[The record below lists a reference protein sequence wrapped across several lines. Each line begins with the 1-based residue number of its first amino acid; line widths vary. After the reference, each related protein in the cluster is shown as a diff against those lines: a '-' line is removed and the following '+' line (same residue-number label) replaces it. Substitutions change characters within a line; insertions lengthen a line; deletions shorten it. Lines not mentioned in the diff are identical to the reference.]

1 MLVLLGTNMSRSV
14 ALLLLTVLV
23 LSSLVMIASVCA
35 QSIPKPSVPEFTV
48 EYVSGTVEVRIEN
61 QPFTPMVVQEG
72 TTTWTVEFYYNIR
85 VKEHHEENWV
95 NLYSPA
101 VVPLNPSNSDY
112 TLLSF
117 LLTLSPT
124 HPEQGYILESYHG
137 TSGSY
142 FPSLT
147 GLDSDA
153 QIDFQV
159 EAMVGYLSRTVEF
172 ASWHFTGETSGWSST
187 QTIKIGDSQ
196 PSTPEP
202 TSTPTSSPSQENL
215 LTQEQSVILG
225 LTVTVVVLS
234 AGLGW
239 LLYLIKRK

>member
-1 MLVLLGTNMSRSV
+1 MSKLTTLMLITV
-14 ALLLLTVLV
+14 LTV
-23 LSSLVMIASVCA
+23 SSLVMVGSVFA
-35 QSIPKPSVPEFTV
+35 ESIPKPSIPEFKV

-61 QPFTPMVVQEG
+61 QPFTTMVVQEG
-72 TTTWTVEFYYNIR
+72 TATWTVEFYYNIR

-124 HPEQGYILESYHG
+124 HPEQGYILESYHSK
-137 TSGSY
+137 SGSY

-187 QTIKIGDSQ
+187 QTLTLGENQ
-196 PSTPEP
+196 
-202 TSTPTSSPSQENL
+202 TPTPSPEITPTPYEEPQS
-215 LTQEQSVILG
+215 TEQTVIIGLAITVAVLAVGLG
-225 LTVTVVVLS
+225 LLI
-234 AGLGW
+234 
-239 LLYLIKRK
+239 YLIKRK